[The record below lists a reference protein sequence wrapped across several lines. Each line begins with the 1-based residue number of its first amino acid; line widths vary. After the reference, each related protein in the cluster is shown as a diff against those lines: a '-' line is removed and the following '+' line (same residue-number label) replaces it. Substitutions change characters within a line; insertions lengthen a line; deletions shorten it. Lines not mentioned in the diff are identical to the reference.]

1 MSLQDGRTEGQMPD
15 LIPDLVPDL
24 VMDPVLKQALGNFR
38 QSVQAWSDAAYS
50 RPRTAAQVVARRSW
64 RLAVGWALGCVLA
77 TGSLAGGL
85 YEHHYQQQ
93 AMARIKAAQEAKQ
106 SQLARQQRAGAA
118 DEDLLA
124 AVDSDI
130 SRSVPAALEP
140 LAQLMDGD
148 EDQ

>member
-1 MSLQDGRTEGQMPD
+1 MSSQDGRTEGQMPD

-85 YEHHYQQQ
+85 YEHHSRQ

-106 SQLARQQRAGAA
+106 SQLAPQQRAGAA